1 VGKLNLGDR
10 VDFWCEEEKSW
21 KCGVV
26 KDISKSGVVSLGEDK
41 SSKTTRINILSRRLA
56 RLHFYTKDETS
67 FLGELR
73 GIPALASLSNS
84 PAAHFLGMPLFFNFF
99 EEGGMRAL
107 EARELYNF
115 LPGYRPFF

>member
-1 VGKLNLGDR
+1 
-10 VDFWCEEEKSW
+10 VDFWCEADKSW

-26 KDISKSGVVSLGEDK
+26 QDISKSGEVTLAEEK
-41 SSKTTRINILSRRLA
+41 SQKTLRISILSRRLA
-56 RLHFYTKDETS
+56 RLHAFTKEEAA

-73 GIPALASLSNS
+73 MPLASLS
-84 PAAHFLGMPLFFNFF
+84 PAPHFLPMPLFFNFF

-107 EARELYNF
+107 EARELYSF